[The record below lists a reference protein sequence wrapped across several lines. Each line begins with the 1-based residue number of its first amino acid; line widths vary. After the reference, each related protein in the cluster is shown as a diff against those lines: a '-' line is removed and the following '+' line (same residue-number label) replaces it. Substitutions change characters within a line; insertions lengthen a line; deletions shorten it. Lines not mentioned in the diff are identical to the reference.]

1 MDGSSD
7 AKSSSDAKQGRVVG
21 YGFIALGLIGLA
33 TVTAAGIADGFE
45 AWDLVSAGGFL
56 SFIGVGAYNVLQRLP
71 EQEDGSST
79 LTPSDEV

>member
-7 AKSSSDAKQGRVVG
+7 GKSSSDAKQGRLAG
-21 YGFIALGLIGLA
+21 YVFIAAGLIGL
-33 TVTAAGIADGFE
+33 VPLTAGGIADGFE

-56 SFIGVGAYNVLQRLP
+56 LIIGLGANNVLQRLP
-71 EQEDGSST
+71 EQEGGSST

>member
-7 AKSSSDAKQGRVVG
+7 AKSSSDAKQGRVAG
-21 YGFIALGLIGLA
+21 YMFIAAGLICLIPLTVGA
-33 TVTAAGIADGFE
+33 TADGFE

-56 SFIGVGAYNVLQRLP
+56 SFIGIGANALQRLP
-71 EQEDGSST
+71 EQEDGPST